1 MKYFLSMLVASVMI
15 GTSLTATAEI
25 WEDYDLSQE
34 VTELTVIAVKPNYV
48 DGYLTRLEGTWVN
61 SMQVLKDQG
70 AIKNFAVWA
79 ANVADSPNV
88 FLTVTY
94 ENMGAMQQNAEQYQK
109 MVAEMTKRFES
120 NEEENQEIS
129 QGYEEYREI
138 VDRKVLSR
146 VQYKQCRFDITGVR
160 KGALN
165 APFLLP
171 SERASRLVMSSGR
184 EQAPEGE
191 PSLVGPNKKP
201 CVYFTTV

>member
-15 GTSLTATAEI
+15 GTSATATAEI
-25 WEDYDLSQE
+25 WKDYDLSQE

-61 SMQVLKDQG
+61 SMQALKDQG

-109 MVAEMTKRFES
+109 MVAEKTKRFES

-146 VQYKQCRFDITGVR
+146 VQYK
-160 KGALN
+160 
-165 APFLLP
+165 
-171 SERASRLVMSSGR
+171 
-184 EQAPEGE
+184 
-191 PSLVGPNKKP
+191 
-201 CVYFTTV
+201 

>member
-1 MKYFLSMLVASVMI
+1 MRNVLSVLAGLILSLSSFAAS
-15 GTSLTATAEI
+15 AEI

-70 AIKNFAVWA
+70 VIKNFAVWA

-94 ENMGAMQQNAEQYQK
+94 EDMGAMQQNAEQYQK
-109 MVAEMTKRFES
+109 MVAEVTKRFQS
-120 NEEENQEIS
+120 NQEENQEIS
-129 QGYEEYREI
+129 QGYEDYREI

-146 VQYKQCRFDITGVR
+146 VIYK
-160 KGALN
+160 
-165 APFLLP
+165 
-171 SERASRLVMSSGR
+171 
-184 EQAPEGE
+184 
-191 PSLVGPNKKP
+191 
-201 CVYFTTV
+201 

>member
-1 MKYFLSMLVASVMI
+1 MKYGVGVLFGVIVSIFSVNV
-15 GTSLTATAEI
+15 SAEI

-70 AIKNFAVWA
+70 VIKNFAVWA

-94 ENMGAMQQNAEQYQK
+94 EDMGAMQQNAEQYQK
-109 MVAEMTKRFES
+109 MVAEVTKRFQS
-120 NEEENQEIS
+120 NQEENQEIS
-129 QGYEEYREI
+129 QGYEDYREI

-146 VQYKQCRFDITGVR
+146 VIYK
-160 KGALN
+160 
-165 APFLLP
+165 
-171 SERASRLVMSSGR
+171 
-184 EQAPEGE
+184 
-191 PSLVGPNKKP
+191 
-201 CVYFTTV
+201 

>member
-1 MKYFLSMLVASVMI
+1 MKNVLGILTGIAASIFTV
-15 GTSLTATAEI
+15 TATAEV

-70 AIKNFAVWA
+70 VIKDFAVWA

-88 FLTVTY
+88 FLTVSY
-94 ENMGAMQQNAEQYQK
+94 ENLGAMQQNAEQYQK
-109 MVAEMTKRFES
+109 MVAEVTKRYES

-129 QGYEEYREI
+129 QGYEDYREI

-146 VQYKQCRFDITGVR
+146 VIYK
-160 KGALN
+160 
-165 APFLLP
+165 
-171 SERASRLVMSSGR
+171 
-184 EQAPEGE
+184 
-191 PSLVGPNKKP
+191 
-201 CVYFTTV
+201 

>member
-1 MKYFLSMLVASVMI
+1 MKNVLGILTGIAASIFTV
-15 GTSLTATAEI
+15 TATAEV

-70 AIKNFAVWA
+70 VIKDFAVWA

-88 FLTVTY
+88 FLTVSY
-94 ENMGAMQQNAEQYQK
+94 ENLGAMQQNAEQYQK
-109 MVAEMTKRFES
+109 MVAEVTKRYES

-129 QGYEEYREI
+129 QGYEDYREI

-146 VQYKQCRFDITGVR
+146 VTYK
-160 KGALN
+160 
-165 APFLLP
+165 
-171 SERASRLVMSSGR
+171 
-184 EQAPEGE
+184 
-191 PSLVGPNKKP
+191 
-201 CVYFTTV
+201 

>member
-1 MKYFLSMLVASVMI
+1 MKYGVGVLFGVIVSIFSVNV
-15 GTSLTATAEI
+15 SAEI

-70 AIKNFAVWA
+70 VIKNFAVWA

-94 ENMGAMQQNAEQYQK
+94 EHMGAMQQNAEQYQK
-109 MVAEMTKRFES
+109 MVAEVTKRFQS
-120 NEEENQEIS
+120 NQEENQEIS
-129 QGYEEYREI
+129 QGYEDYREI

-146 VQYKQCRFDITGVR
+146 VIYK
-160 KGALN
+160 
-165 APFLLP
+165 
-171 SERASRLVMSSGR
+171 
-184 EQAPEGE
+184 
-191 PSLVGPNKKP
+191 
-201 CVYFTTV
+201 

>member
-1 MKYFLSMLVASVMI
+1 MKYGVGVLFGVIASIFSVNV
-15 GTSLTATAEI
+15 SAEI

-70 AIKNFAVWA
+70 VIKNFAVWA

-94 ENMGAMQQNAEQYQK
+94 EDMGAMQQNAEQYQK
-109 MVAEMTKRFES
+109 MVAEVTKRFQS
-120 NEEENQEIS
+120 NQEENQEIS
-129 QGYEEYREI
+129 QGYEDYREI

-146 VQYKQCRFDITGVR
+146 VIYK
-160 KGALN
+160 
-165 APFLLP
+165 
-171 SERASRLVMSSGR
+171 
-184 EQAPEGE
+184 
-191 PSLVGPNKKP
+191 
-201 CVYFTTV
+201 